1 MFTTLDFWV
10 WVASALL
17 ALAYGMAGA
26 MKAFRPIPD
35 LAKMM
40 VWPGDVPPALVR
52 FVGVAEIAGALGVV
66 LPVLTF
72 ILAWLTPLAAAGLS
86 LVQIL
91 AIGFHG
97 RRGETARSLP
107 INLILLALSL
117 FVLWARRGLLGL

>member
-1 MFTTLDFWV
+1 
-10 WVASALL
+10 
-17 ALAYGMAGA
+17 
-26 MKAFRPIPD
+26 
-35 LAKMM
+35 
-40 VWPGDVPPALVR
+40 
-52 FVGVAEIAGALGVV
+52 
-66 LPVLTF
+66 VLTF

>member
-17 ALAYGMAGA
+17 VLAYGMAGV

-52 FVGVAEIAGALGVV
+52 FVGVAEIAGPPAGPPD
-66 LPVLTF
+66 PV
-72 ILAWLTPLAAAGLS
+72 PLSGME
-86 LVQIL
+86 I
-91 AIGFHG
+91 
-97 RRGETARSLP
+97 
-107 INLILLALSL
+107 
-117 FVLWARRGLLGL
+117 